1 MPLPIGVCML
11 RMQCHAQISTS
22 YLGVKNQS
30 FSFEQN
36 SVVMLLWHP
45 LRLLSLC
52 SRVFYTLVLGRGDP
66 EENLKL

>member
-1 MPLPIGVCML
+1 MHKLA
-11 RMQCHAQISTS
+11 R

-36 SVVMLLWHP
+36 CVAMLLWY

-52 SRVFYTLVLGRGDP
+52 SRVFYTLALGRGDP